1 MLEFFQKVAQ
11 AAYSFQDIGDFFKK
25 LLLEGDIRTYYEK
38 AIGFIPDYYIY
49 VLLAF
54 SVLMAFFG
62 KKLLGPQK
70 FIAFLAVGFG
80 AGEVYVAPL
89 LVDILPSL
97 PAWVSGLVIG
107 LIAALLCKFL
117 YWIAVAVAAGYS
129 VFMVL
134 YTDMFFAL
142 PEPKQII
149 AAVAALV
156 AIILVFIFLKFFE
169 RLGTAFL
176 GGYLSTVL
184 LMKAVDFSFIPL
196 DLAITKWI
204 LVGVIALLGFLV
216 QIATRSRRYY

>member
-25 LLLEGDIRTYYEK
+25 MLLEGDIRTYYEK

-54 SVLMAFFG
+54 SLLMAFFG

-89 LVDILPSL
+89 LVNILPSL

>member
-38 AIGFIPDYYIY
+38 VIGLIPDFYTYI
-49 VLLAF
+49 LLAF
-54 SVLMAFFG
+54 ALLMAFFG

-117 YWIAVAVAAGYS
+117 YWIAVAVATGYS
-129 VFMVL
+129 VYLVL

-156 AIILVFIFLKFFE
+156 AIVLVFLFLKFFE

-176 GGYLSTVL
+176 GGFLSATL
-184 LMKAVDFSFIPL
+184 LMSVVDFSFIPL
-196 DLAITKWI
+196 DAAITKWI
-204 LVGVIALLGFLV
+204 LIGVIALLGFIV
-216 QIATRSRRYY
+216 QIATRSRKYY

>member
-25 LLLEGDIRTYYEK
+25 MLLEGDIRTYYEK
-38 AIGFIPDYYIY
+38 AIGFIPDFYIY

-129 VFMVL
+129 VFMIL
-134 YTDMFFAL
+134 YTDMFFTL

-156 AIILVFIFLKFFE
+156 VIILVFIFLKFFE

>member
-38 AIGFIPDYYIY
+38 AIGFIPDFYIY

-62 KKLLGPQK
+62 KKLLGLQK

-134 YTDMFFAL
+134 YTDMFFTL

>member
-25 LLLEGDIRTYYEK
+25 MLLEGDIRTYYEK

-89 LVDILPSL
+89 LVNILPSL

>member
-54 SVLMAFFG
+54 SLLMAFFG